1 MRCNMLQLSQCQV
14 HYRKNNRAHLKKKA
28 AGILHIH
35 PEELLDFQI
44 RKRNIDAR
52 KKPEIYYSY
61 TVVFSVKNEEELL
74 RKNKGNRNLTV
85 CKEEPDLAAQAALLS
100 AGERVRLAGENI
112 VVVGAGP
119 CGLFAAYYLALCG
132 ARPKIIERGAPV
144 EERMQDVERFW
155 KENVLDEESNVSF
168 GEGGAGT
175 FSDGK
180 LNTGV
185 KDRTGRKKFIL
196 ESFIRFGAGED
207 IRYDT
212 NPHIGTDVLRQVIVR
227 MRKEMQKLGC
237 QFYFHTKME
246 KICMDA
252 EGKVTKTV
260 VSQREN
266 GGTTERE
273 LDCDR
278 LILAIG
284 HSARDTFAYLAEDGF
299 AMSRKPFA
307 VGVRVQHEQAK
318 MNRIQYGTDDALL
331 PAAPYKVTAKT
342 ADGRGV
348 YSFCMC
354 PGGYVVNA
362 STEKNG
368 LVVNGMSNVKRDS
381 GAANSAI
388 VVSVEPEDFEGDDVL
403 AGVRFQRKW
412 EQKMY
417 ELCGGRIPVQSYGD
431 FKEDKETGGTISQT
445 PVVCGGWQ
453 CANIRKALP
462 KFIINGIIDGMES
475 FQRKLHGFADDDTLL
490 LGIETR
496 TSSPVRIERGEDF
509 ESLSHRCVYPCGE
522 GAGYAGGIMSAAMDG
537 LRVAMAVRDNG
548 GQSGR

>member
-1 MRCNMLQLSQCQV
+1 MLQLSQCEV
-14 HYRKNNRAHLKKKA
+14 HYRKNNLVHLKKKV

-35 PEELLDFQI
+35 PEELQEFQI
-44 RKRNIDAR
+44 KKRNIDAR

-61 TVVFSVKNEEELL
+61 TVVFSVKNEEDLR
-74 RKNKGNRNLTV
+74 RKNKNNRNLTV
-85 CKEEPDLAAQAALLS
+85 YREEPDLLAQASELS
-100 AGERVRLAGENI
+100 EETRKRLSEENI
-112 VVVGAGP
+112 IIAGAGP

-132 ARPKIIERGAPV
+132 ASPGIIERGAPV

-155 KENVLDEESNVSF
+155 KENVLSEESNVSF

-212 NPHIGTDVLRQVIVR
+212 NPHIGTDVLRSVIVR
-227 MRKEMQKLGC
+227 MRKEMQRLGC
-237 QFYFHTKME
+237 RFYFHTKME
-246 KICMDA
+246 EICTDDS
-252 EGKVTKTV
+252 GKVTKIC
-260 VSQREN
+260 VSQTEN
-266 GGTTERE
+266 GRIKKVEM
-273 LDCDR
+273 DCDR

-284 HSARDTFAYLAEDGF
+284 HSARDTFGYLAENGF
-299 AMSRKPFA
+299 TMSQKPFA
-307 VGVRVQHEQAK
+307 VGVRVQHEQDK
-318 MNRIQYGTDDALL
+318 MNRIQYGTDDRTL

-388 VVSVEPEDFEGDDVL
+388 VVAVEPEDFEGDDVL
-403 AGVRFQRKW
+403 AGVRFQRTW
-412 EQKMY
+412 EQKMF
-417 ELCGGRIPVQSYGD
+417 ELCGGRIPVQSYGA
-431 FKEDKETGGTISQT
+431 FKENQETEETLSQT
-445 PVVCGGWQ
+445 PLVCGAWQ
-453 CANIRKALP
+453 CANLRKALP

-475 FQRKLHGFADDDTLL
+475 FQRKLHGFADEDTLL

-496 TSSPVRIERGEDF
+496 TSSPVRIERGDDF
-509 ESLSHRCVYPCGE
+509 ESISHKGVYPAGE

-537 LRVAMAVRDNG
+537 LRVAMAIRDNG